1 MMRTSLALAVAGAA
15 LVAPAMGLAATAADK
30 AAAMRASAWLAGEA
44 PSGLP
49 AGQQADVMVT
59 MRLTGTPAPALR
71 ARMRAMAAAAPA
83 YADTAGATAKVVLG
97 AVAAGG
103 NPSALGGV
111 DYLARLSAQSTGA
124 GRYGRNAFDQGLAMI
139 ALRAATGKVPAAA
152 VTTLL
157 GAKSGP
163 GWNLELSATGAPG
176 VDSTALAVVA
186 LRAGGQSCT
195 SAPIR
200 EARAWLAAQRAN
212 GGWTAYRDHRP
223 ARTPRRSWRAPTSH
237 AGPRHVEPSI
247 CCGHCSSDRAPSASR
262 APSPRADCSQ
272 PASPWRPSPACR
284 WRGACGP
291 DERGCPYR
299 GSVAVPR
306 KEMASFF
313 PVFECF
319 ALNCSGSER
328 IPA

>member
-1 MMRTSLALAVAGAA
+1 MMRTSLALAIAGAA
-15 LVAPAMGLAATAADK
+15 LMAPAMGLAATAADK
-30 AAAMRASAWLAGEA
+30 AAATRASAWLAGEA

-49 AGQQADVMVT
+49 AGQQADVMVA

-139 ALRAATGKVPAAA
+139 ALRAATGKVPAAIRTSSSR
-152 VTTLL
+152 TTLL
-157 GAKSGP
+157 AAKSGP
-163 GWNLELSATGAPG
+163 GWNLDLNATGAPG

-186 LRAGGQSCT
+186 LRAGGQSCA

-212 GGWTAYRDHRP
+212 GGWTAYPGSPPSANSTALVARADIACGAP
-223 ARTPRRSWRAPTSH
+223 ARGALALLRSLQQRSGAIRFTRAQPESRLLATS
-237 AGPRHVEPSI
+237 E
-247 CCGHCSSDRAPSASR
+247 
-262 APSPRADCSQ
+262 
-272 PASPWRPSPACR
+272 
-284 WRGACGP
+284 
-291 DERGCPYR
+291 
-299 GSVAVPR
+299 SVAPLAGVSLARGLRP
-306 KEMASFF
+306 
-313 PVFECF
+313 
-319 ALNCSGSER
+319 G
-328 IPA
+328 

>member
-1 MMRTSLALAVAGAA
+1 MMRTSLALAIAGAA
-15 LVAPAMGLAATAADK
+15 LMAPAMGLAATAADK
-30 AAAMRASAWLAGEA
+30 AAATRASAWLAGEA

-49 AGQQADVMVT
+49 AGQQADVMVA

-157 GAKSGP
+157 AATWTSTQRVPRALTAPRWRWWPCAPAGSHAHRSP
-163 GWNLELSATGAPG
+163 SARRGRGSRRSART
-176 VDSTALAVVA
+176 
-186 LRAGGQSCT
+186 AGGPPT
-195 SAPIR
+195 
-200 EARAWLAAQRAN
+200 
-212 GGWTAYRDHRP
+212 RDHRP

-237 AGPRHVEPSI
+237 AGPRHVEPSP

-262 APSPRADCSQ
+262 APSPRADCSL

>member
-1 MMRTSLALAVAGAA
+1 MMRTSLARAVAGAA
-15 LVAPAMGLAATAADK
+15 LTAPAMGLAATAADT
-30 AAAMRASAWLAGEA
+30 AAATRASAWLAGEA

-49 AGQQADVMVT
+49 AGQQADVMVA

-111 DYLARLSAQSTGA
+111 DYLARLSTQSTGA

-157 GAKSGP
+157 AAKSGP
-163 GWNLELSATGAPG
+163 GWNLDLNATGAPG

-186 LRAGGQSCT
+186 LRAGGQSCA

-212 GGWTAYRDHRP
+212 GGWTAYPGSPPSANSTALVARADIACGAP
-223 ARTPRRSWRAPTSH
+223 ARGALDLLRSLQQRSGAIRFTRAQPESRLLATS
-237 AGPRHVEPSI
+237 E
-247 CCGHCSSDRAPSASR
+247 
-262 APSPRADCSQ
+262 
-272 PASPWRPSPACR
+272 
-284 WRGACGP
+284 
-291 DERGCPYR
+291 
-299 GSVAVPR
+299 SVAPLAGVSLARGLRP
-306 KEMASFF
+306 
-313 PVFECF
+313 
-319 ALNCSGSER
+319 G
-328 IPA
+328 